1 MLNQPSQPTLTQVRG
16 SSDKPHLQAEN
27 LQQMPNTTLLSSWKS
42 HWNQIQNQKKQ
53 QQVFNQNSSLDYQT
67 HKHIWILFKLT
78 FNIA

>member
-16 SSDKPHLQAEN
+16 CSDKPHLQAEN
-27 LQQMPNTTLLSSWKS
+27 LQKR

-53 QQVFNQNSSLDYQT
+53 QQVFNQNSSLEYQT

-78 FNIA
+78 FNIV